1 MKQIEPIDV
10 WQNGTTK
17 TAVKLQAQ
25 GTSVTL
31 GQAASFYWQLLTEE
45 GYPVAN
51 GNLSIS
57 GEQYEAWGVSDDYV
71 YDIIAEDLNLVIVGD
86 WVDPSVDAVE
96 EVSEEAS
103 GESVEAS
110 VDASA

>member
-1 MKQIEPIDV
+1 MKQIEPIDI

-45 GYPVAN
+45 GHQVSS
-51 GNLSIS
+51 GNLGIS
-57 GEQYEAWGVSDDYV
+57 GEQYTAWGADDDYV
-71 YDIIAEDLNLVIVGD
+71 YTIIAEDLNLTIIE
-86 WVDPSVDAVE
+86 P
-96 EVSEEAS
+96 SEEAS
-103 GESVEAS
+103 A
-110 VDASA
+110 

>member
-10 WQNGTTK
+10 WQNGKTK

-25 GTSVTL
+25 GTSVNL

-45 GYPVAN
+45 GHKVAN
-51 GNLSIS
+51 GSLSIS
-57 GEQYEAWGVSDDYV
+57 GEQYAAWGADDNYI
-71 YDIIAEDLNLVIVGD
+71 YTIIAADLNLVIVGN
-86 WVDPSVDAVE
+86 WVEP
-96 EVSEEAS
+96 
-103 GESVEAS
+103 S

>member
-1 MKQIEPIDV
+1 MKQIEPIDI
-10 WQNGTTK
+10 WQNGITK

-45 GYPVAN
+45 GYQVAN
-51 GNLSIS
+51 GNLGIS
-57 GEQYEAWGVSDDYV
+57 GEQNTAWGTDDDYV

-86 WVDPSVDAVE
+86 WVD
-96 EVSEEAS
+96 SE
-103 GESVEAS
+103 
-110 VDASA
+110 D

>member
-31 GQAASFYWQLLTEE
+31 GQSASFYWQLMTVE
-45 GYPVAN
+45 GYQVAN
-51 GNLSIS
+51 GNLGIG
-57 GEQYEAWGVSDDYV
+57 GEKYAAWSADDNYI
-71 YDIIAEDLNLVIVGD
+71 YTIIAADLNLVIVGD
-86 WVDPSVDAVE
+86 WVEP
-96 EVSEEAS
+96 
-103 GESVEAS
+103 SVEAS
-110 VDASA
+110 A

>member
-17 TAVKLQAQ
+17 TAIKLQAQ

-45 GYPVAN
+45 GYQVAN
-51 GNLSIS
+51 GNLGIS
-57 GEQYEAWGVSDDYV
+57 GEQYDAWGADGDYV
-71 YDIIAEDLNLVIVGD
+71 YTIIAEDLNLVIVGD
-86 WVDPSVDAVE
+86 WVD
-96 EVSEEAS
+96 SE
-103 GESVEAS
+103 
-110 VDASA
+110 D

>member
-45 GYPVAN
+45 GYQVAN
-51 GNLSIS
+51 GNLNIS
-57 GEQYEAWGVSDDYV
+57 NSQYDAWGADDNYI
-71 YDIIAEDLNLVIVGD
+71 YTIIAEDLNLVIVGD
-86 WVDPSVDAVE
+86 WVDPSVDA
-96 EVSEEAS
+96 
-103 GESVEAS
+103 
-110 VDASA
+110 SA

>member
-31 GQAASFYWQLLTEE
+31 GNSASFYWQLLTEE
-45 GYPVAN
+45 NYQVAN
-51 GNLSIS
+51 GNLGIS
-57 GEQYEAWGVSDDYV
+57 GEQYDAWGADDDYV
-71 YDIIAEDLNLVIVGD
+71 YTIIATDLNLTIVGD
-86 WVDPSVDAVE
+86 WVDPSADAVE

-103 GESVEAS
+103 GESVEAN
-110 VDASA
+110 VDAST

>member
-45 GYPVAN
+45 GYQVAN
-51 GNLSIS
+51 GNLNIS
-57 GEQYEAWGVSDDYV
+57 NEQYEAWGADDDYI

-86 WVDPSVDAVE
+86 WVDPAADAVE

>member
-45 GYPVAN
+45 GYQVAD

-57 GEQYEAWGVSDDYV
+57 NSQYAAWGADDNYV
-71 YDIIAEDLNLVIVGD
+71 YTIIAEDLNLVIVGD
-86 WVDPSVDAVE
+86 WVDPSVDA
-96 EVSEEAS
+96 
-103 GESVEAS
+103 
-110 VDASA
+110 SA

>member
-1 MKQIEPIDV
+1 MKEIEPLDV

-31 GQAASFYWQLLTEE
+31 GNSASFYWQLLTEE
-45 GYPVAN
+45 GYQVAN
-51 GNLSIS
+51 GNLGIS
-57 GEQYEAWGVSDDYV
+57 GDQYAAWGADDDYI
-71 YDIIAEDLNLVIVGD
+71 YTIISEDLNLVIVGD
-86 WVDPSVDAVE
+86 WVDPSAEAAE

-103 GESVEAS
+103 GESVDTS

>member
-25 GTSVTL
+25 GTSV
-31 GQAASFYWQLLTEE
+31 G
-45 GYPVAN
+45 
-51 GNLSIS
+51 IS
-57 GEQYEAWGVSDDYV
+57 GEQYAAWGADDDYV

-86 WVDPSVDAVE
+86 WVD
-96 EVSEEAS
+96 SE
-103 GESVEAS
+103 
-110 VDASA
+110 D

>member
-1 MKQIEPIDV
+1 MKEIEPIDV

-25 GTSVTL
+25 GTNVTL

-45 GYPVAN
+45 GYQVAN
-51 GNLSIS
+51 GNLGIS
-57 GEQYEAWGVSDDYV
+57 SEQYEAWGADDDYV

-86 WVDPSVDAVE
+86 WVDPSV
-96 EVSEEAS
+96 EAS
-103 GESVEAS
+103 G
-110 VDASA
+110 DASA

>member
-1 MKQIEPIDV
+1 MKEIEPIDV

-45 GYPVAN
+45 GHQVSN
-51 GNLSIS
+51 GNLGIS
-57 GEQYEAWGVSDDYV
+57 GEQYDAWGADDNYV
-71 YDIIAEDLNLVIVGD
+71 YTIIAEDLNLTIVE
-86 WVDPSVDAVE
+86 P
-96 EVSEEAS
+96 SEEAS
-103 GESVEAS
+103 A
-110 VDASA
+110 

>member
-1 MKQIEPIDV
+1 MKEIEPLDV

-31 GQAASFYWQLLTEE
+31 GNSASFYWQLLTVE
-45 GYPVAN
+45 GYQVAN
-51 GNLSIS
+51 GNLGIS
-57 GEQYEAWGVSDDYV
+57 GDQYAAWGANDDYI
-71 YDIIAEDLNLVIVGD
+71 YTIIATDLNLVIVGD
-86 WVDPSVDAVE
+86 WVDPSAEAVE